1 MTIVFS
7 DLKGSTAMGE
17 KLDSESLREV
27 MTRYFD
33 SMSAELERH
42 GGVVEKFIGD
52 AIMAVFGLPKL
63 HEDDALRAVRAAADM
78 QRVQG
83 ELNDELERNWGVRLT
98 VRTGVNTG
106 EVVAGDAVAGQRLVT
121 GDAVNVAA
129 RLEQAAGAQ
138 EVLLGDLT
146 YRLVRDYVDV
156 EEVEPLQLKW
166 KSEPVPA
173 YRLVGV
179 REGSERQ
186 QRRDSPMI
194 GRDHEL
200 ELLSGALKAA
210 MDTRTC
216 RLVTI
221 VGEAGVG
228 KSRLIDEFVLSVEE
242 RAHVLRGR
250 RLPYGDGITPGPGN
264 TRSWATGS
272 RLPAGAVAVARPNNV
287 TATRPASPA
296 TAADRIHFLVAT
308 PSPPLVAPVTQNAPL
323 VRGAA
328 YRRADGSPYLVSHCR
343 ARVLGS
349 PSWPS
354 VRTPRS
360 SS

>member
-1 MTIVFS
+1 
-7 DLKGSTAMGE
+7 
-17 KLDSESLREV
+17 
-27 MTRYFD
+27 
-33 SMSAELERH
+33 
-42 GGVVEKFIGD
+42 
-52 AIMAVFGLPKL
+52 
-63 HEDDALRAVRAAADM
+63 
-78 QRVQG
+78 
-83 ELNDELERNWGVRLT
+83 
-98 VRTGVNTG
+98 
-106 EVVAGDAVAGQRLVT
+106 
-121 GDAVNVAA
+121 
-129 RLEQAAGAQ
+129 EQAAGAQ

-250 RLPYGDGITPGPGN
+250 CLPYGDGITPGPGN
-264 TRSWATGS
+264 TRSWTTGS

-354 VRTPRS
+354 ARTPRS